1 MTYRVGVIGAGI
13 IGLAVAR
20 RLGQQEGYDV
30 TVFEQESDVAAHQ
43 TGHNSGVVHA
53 GVYYPPGSLK
63 ARLCREGA
71 RRLKEF
77 CAARDLPYRE
87 IGKVVVA
94 RSAAEV
100 PRLRD
105 IEARATA
112 NGVPGLRWLGPAEL
126 AGIEPH
132 VRGVAALHSPSTAI
146 TDYRAV
152 ARAMA
157 GDLEAAGG
165 RLRLGQRVTGIDRQG
180 DRAVVRTAAD
190 AVTVDRL
197 VICAGLQ
204 SNRVAALAGDGP
216 APAIVPFRG
225 EYYRLVPE
233 RAYLIS
239 GLVYPV
245 PDPAYPFLGVHFTP
259 RVDGTVDI
267 GPNAVLAT
275 AREGYRRRDVNLA
288 DLRDVLGWPGFRRLA
303 RVHWR
308 QAWPRRGRRCRSGG
322 SSRGPGSTCPPC
334 RQPTSSRHQPGSAPR
349 RSTGTGHWW
358 TTSGSALPVPWSASA
373 TPPRPR
379 QHRRWPSPITSP
391 ARRAPRCTA
400 DPARGRLLT
409 GKARARI
416 HTGWLSHRAGRLRS
430 VGRMHHGRAGV
441 RPSYLA
447 RCTRQ

>member
-20 RLGQQEGYDV
+20 RLAQQEGYDV
-30 TVFEQESDVAAHQ
+30 TVFEQEPDVAVHQ

-71 RRLKEF
+71 RRLQEF

-100 PRLRD
+100 PRLQD

-146 TDYRAV
+146 TDYRAI

-157 GDLEAAGG
+157 GDLEAAGAG
-165 RLRLGQRVTGIDRQG
+165 CGSASGSRASAARVTVPSCGPRQARSPSTG
-180 DRAVVRTAAD
+180 WSSAPG
-190 AVTVDRL
+190 
-197 VICAGLQ
+197 C
-204 SNRVAALAGDGP
+204 SPNRVAALAGDGP

-225 EYYRLVPE
+225 EYYRLVPD
-233 RAYLIS
+233 RAHLIK

-308 QAWPRRGRRCRSGG
+308 AGLAEARSSVSKRRFVAGAREYLPALSPAERCPGTGRGAGPGGRPGRVIGGRLPDQRHRRRGQRPQRPLTRGNIVTGHRRLHRRADGVARFMNGG
-322 SSRGPGSTCPPC
+322 RHGPMWMTGPGRHPPV
-334 RQPTSSRHQPGSAPR
+334 RVGSD
-349 RSTGTGHWW
+349 HEE
-358 TTSGSALPVPWSASA
+358 AS
-373 TPPRPR
+373 
-379 QHRRWPSPITSP
+379 
-391 ARRAPRCTA
+391 
-400 DPARGRLLT
+400 
-409 GKARARI
+409 
-416 HTGWLSHRAGRLRS
+416 
-430 VGRMHHGRAGV
+430 
-441 RPSYLA
+441 
-447 RCTRQ
+447 